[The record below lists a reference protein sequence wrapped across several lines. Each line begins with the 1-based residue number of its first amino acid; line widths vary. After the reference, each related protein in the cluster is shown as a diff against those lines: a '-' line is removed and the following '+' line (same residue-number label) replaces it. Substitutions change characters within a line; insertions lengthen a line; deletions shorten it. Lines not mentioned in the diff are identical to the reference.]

1 MALKGRNPQYYSR
14 WYTCR
19 WPKFCNE
26 SFATKKLP
34 MIIHF
39 YWSNLTAINKLTA
52 STMISRLQIHSS
64 NLLCLVYHETIFDEL
79 RGNSHLRKRWWNH
92 IRKITWYGSQRFSLP
107 MVVFVVPNI
116 NSQCQCN
123 NIKQGKN
130 INNQWRNYMAH
141 KNNKLKYFQRVNIIL
156 KSSSINVGH
165 INLNLSE
172 SWW

>member
-1 MALKGRNPQYYSR
+1 
-14 WYTCR
+14 
-19 WPKFCNE
+19 
-26 SFATKKLP
+26 
-34 MIIHF
+34 
-39 YWSNLTAINKLTA
+39 
-52 STMISRLQIHSS
+52 
-64 NLLCLVYHETIFDEL
+64 
-79 RGNSHLRKRWWNH
+79 
-92 IRKITWYGSQRFSLP
+92 

-130 INNQWRNYMAH
+130 INNQWRNYMEH

-172 SWW
+172 S